1 MQLNP
6 PQREAV
12 EHKDGPLLV
21 LAGAGSGKTRVIT
34 HRIARLMERGVDP
47 KRILALTFT
56 NKAAGEMRE
65 RARAK
70 DVWIGTFHALGL
82 QLLREYHRR
91 QPFTIYDASDQ
102 LGLVREVLRRMDWEG
117 RRFDP
122 KALLFRISRW
132 KNGAEQTVRDEYDE
146 CAAEVFPKYQEGLR
160 GYAAY
165 DFDDLICEPVRLAR
179 PEWQHRWDYI
189 LVDEYQDT
197 NGVQL
202 RLLQHLGERHG
213 NVCVVG
219 DDDQS
224 IYGWRGAQASNIL
237 AFERHF
243 KGARIVKLEENY
255 RSRPQI
261 LAAANA
267 VIKHNPARHEKT
279 LWTHRSDGPAVRL
292 AVLADAEAEA
302 RFVANEISALRVKPG
317 DCAVLYRSN
326 VQSRAFEDALREAG
340 IAYHVTSGNEFYER
354 KEVKD
359 VLAYVRVAL
368 WPRDEISL
376 RRCVNYPARG
386 IGPATLAKAVGGKT
400 LFDGLRDHAP
410 EFCKIVDRLRVRLDG
425 GDAAG
430 AVRALV
436 DEIGLYDDLHDA
448 SPSAAAAQRRIGN
461 VEDLINGLSGRK
473 DIRQYLNLLLLRSS
487 EEEDK
492 APGDSVT
499 LATLHGS
506 KGLEFPVVFLA
517 GLEEDLLP
525 HSRVLN
531 PIATDVTEDSA
542 DLAEERRLLYV
553 GITRAR
559 ERLYLLR
566 AAMRVRWGRAA
577 PTVPSRFLEEIP
589 PDMLQ
594 TSVEDD
600 GAVADECM
608 AQLKALIGEGR

>member
-47 KRILALTFT
+47 KKILALTFT
-56 NKAAGEMRE
+56 NKAAGEMKE
-65 RARAK
+65 RARAEQ
-70 DVWIGTFHALGL
+70 VWIGTFHALGL
-82 QLLREYHRR
+82 TLLREHHRR
-91 QPFTIYDASDQ
+91 RPFTIYDASDQ
-102 LGLVREVLRRMDWEG
+102 LGLVRETLRRMDWDG

-132 KNGAEQTVRDEYDE
+132 KNGGEQQIRDEYDE
-146 CAAEVFPKYQEGLR
+146 VAAEVMPKYQEGLR

-165 DFDDLICEPVRLAR
+165 DFDDLICEPVRLAV
-179 PEWQHRWDYI
+179 PEWRTRWDYI

-202 RLLQHLGERHG
+202 QLLQHLGARG

-224 IYGWRGAQASNIL
+224 IYGWRGAQAANIL

-243 KGARIVKLEENY
+243 KGARIIKLEENY

-267 VIKHNPARHEKT
+267 VIKNNPARHEKT
-279 LWTHRSDGPAVRL
+279 LWTRRADGPAVRL
-292 AVLADAEAEA
+292 AVLADAESEA
-302 RFVANEISALRVKPG
+302 RFVANEIQVRKAKPG
-317 DCAVLYRSN
+317 DCAILYRSN

-368 WPRDEISL
+368 AARDEISL
-376 RRCVNYPARG
+376 RRIVNYPARG
-386 IGPATLAKAVGGKT
+386 IGPATLAKATGGKT

-410 EFCKIVDRLRVRLDG
+410 EFCNIVDRLRVRLEG
-425 GDAAG
+425 GDAAS

-448 SPSAAAAQRRIGN
+448 SPSAAAAQRRIAN
-461 VEDLINGLSGRK
+461 VEDLISGLEGKK
-473 DIRQYLNLLLLRSS
+473 DIRQYLNLLSLRSA
-487 EEEDK
+487 EEENA
-492 APGDSVT
+492 APGNAVT

-506 KGLEFPVVFLA
+506 KGLEFPIVFLV
-517 GLEEDLLP
+517 GLEEGLLP

-531 PIATDVTEDSA
+531 PIATDVLEDSA
-542 DLAEERRLLYV
+542 DLSEERRLLYV

-559 ERLYLLR
+559 ERLYLTR
-566 AAMRVRWGRAA
+566 AGMRIKWGKMA
-577 PTVPSRFLEEIP
+577 PVAPSRFLEEIP
-589 PDMLQ
+589 PEMLE
-594 TSVEDD
+594 TSAEDE
-600 GAVADECM
+600 GAVADACM
-608 AQLKALIGEGR
+608 AQLKALIGDG